1 MAHFYSSIQGSRG
14 EATRCGTK
22 SSGVR
27 SYVQGW
33 TGRIESDMRY
43 DEDTK
48 RDEGW
53 VNLTTGPSGSGRHVD
68 ITGHINV
75 AAIVQ
80 AASFDAETGRHL
92 RQAQASMQ
100 RANEAAV
107 KACSKRDKLARK
119 AA

>member
-14 EATRCGTK
+14 EANRCGGLD
-22 SSGVR
+22 SGVR
-27 SYVQGW
+27 AYVQGW
-33 TGRIESDMRY
+33 EGRIECQMGY
-43 DEDTK
+43 DHDTE
-48 RDEGW
+48 RDEGL
-53 VNLTTGPSGSGRHVD
+53 VSLSTGPSGSGRRVD
-68 ITGHINV
+68 ITGWIDV

-107 KACSKRDKLARK
+107 KACDKRDKLARK